1 MLGRKDIETLI
12 DAFAETIRE
21 RWKKLLDMYEKNNDV
36 KKTVIATEFD
46 ANTNELFSQC
56 DRSKLLSIPIAHSP
70 LFLTIKEF
78 IRKSEHDIDNDMN
91 CVKSDVRNEVVPFYW
106 LKSEAM
112 KMIVFVNG
120 EADPGKERRR
130 MDERVHAHQNPRR
143 PVGFPLADNIEKQ
156 HEDQRAD
163 TVAVNADDGSGEN
176 MRRAFFQQQIEA
188 VLRDQA
194 APEGYD
200 DQHDRLVF
208 FADIRVDQHGEGQPD
223 QLQQLRQQQKAAFL

>member
-56 DRSKLLSIPIAHSP
+56 DRSKLMSIPIAHSP

-112 KMIVFVNG
+112 KMIVFVNTLSYQYGVKYCRKLTMNNLLELKFPENDTELLANYALKMIQWMQTMYENPASTDGIG
-120 EADPGKERRR
+120 EMLRANPMQINFTISTRDGNQKISYTSILTKIKTIKTGK
-130 MDERVHAHQNPRR
+130 
-143 PVGFPLADNIEKQ
+143 
-156 HEDQRAD
+156 
-163 TVAVNADDGSGEN
+163 
-176 MRRAFFQQQIEA
+176 
-188 VLRDQA
+188 
-194 APEGYD
+194 
-200 DQHDRLVF
+200 
-208 FADIRVDQHGEGQPD
+208 
-223 QLQQLRQQQKAAFL
+223 

>member
-1 MLGRKDIETLI
+1 MLGRKDIESLI
-12 DAFAETIRE
+12 DTFAETIRE

-78 IRKSEHDIDNDMN
+78 IRKSEHEIDNDMN

-112 KMIVFVNG
+112 KMIVFVNTLSYQYGVKYCRKLTMNNLLELKFPENDTELMANYALKMIQWMQTMYENPASTNGIG
-120 EADPGKERRR
+120 EMLQENPMQINFTISTRNGNQRISYTSILTKIKTINTGK
-130 MDERVHAHQNPRR
+130 
-143 PVGFPLADNIEKQ
+143 
-156 HEDQRAD
+156 
-163 TVAVNADDGSGEN
+163 
-176 MRRAFFQQQIEA
+176 
-188 VLRDQA
+188 
-194 APEGYD
+194 
-200 DQHDRLVF
+200 
-208 FADIRVDQHGEGQPD
+208 
-223 QLQQLRQQQKAAFL
+223 

>member
-112 KMIVFVNG
+112 KMIVFVNTLSYQYGIKYCRKLTMNKLLELKFPENDTELLANYALRMIQWMQMMYDNPASTDGIG
-120 EADPGKERRR
+120 EMLQENPMQINFTISTRDGNQKISYTSILTKIKTIKTGK
-130 MDERVHAHQNPRR
+130 
-143 PVGFPLADNIEKQ
+143 
-156 HEDQRAD
+156 
-163 TVAVNADDGSGEN
+163 
-176 MRRAFFQQQIEA
+176 
-188 VLRDQA
+188 
-194 APEGYD
+194 
-200 DQHDRLVF
+200 
-208 FADIRVDQHGEGQPD
+208 
-223 QLQQLRQQQKAAFL
+223 

>member
-1 MLGRKDIETLI
+1 MLERKDIESLI
-12 DAFAETIRE
+12 DTFAETIRE

-78 IRKSEHDIDNDMN
+78 IRKSEHEIDNDMN

-112 KMIVFVNG
+112 KMIVFINTLSYQYGVKYCRKLTMNNLLELKFPENDAEGLANYALRMIQWMQMMYDNPASTDGIG
-120 EADPGKERRR
+120 EMLQE
-130 MDERVHAHQNPRR
+130 NPMQINFTISTRD
-143 PVGFPLADNIEKQ
+143 G
-156 HEDQRAD
+156 DQRISY
-163 TVAVNADDGSGEN
+163 TSILTKIKTINTG
-176 MRRAFFQQQIEA
+176 
-188 VLRDQA
+188 
-194 APEGYD
+194 
-200 DQHDRLVF
+200 
-208 FADIRVDQHGEGQPD
+208 
-223 QLQQLRQQQKAAFL
+223 K